1 MILILVWEGGLPCLR
16 DWRGPSHSL
25 WTGQMRGDDGEEVKW
40 MKWEWRLELWL
51 VSLGVQ
57 LGHGWCS

>member
-1 MILILVWEGGLPCLR
+1 
-16 DWRGPSHSL
+16 
-25 WTGQMRGDDGEEVKW
+25 MRGDDGEEVKW